1 MREGGEECELAR
13 TDFLSLPSTCLCRS
27 SAQMFS
33 VPKTSRR
40 TKPFIDHILTF
51 SILDNKV
58 WFRNYQVRP
67 FVSSRVS
74 PLGLTSGRTSA
85 YHCFMLCMF
94 TSCR

>member
-1 MREGGEECELAR
+1 MERSVSSPELTFSPFPLTR
-13 TDFLSLPSTCLCRS
+13 LCRS

-67 FVSSRVS
+67 FVPSRVFL
-74 PLGLTSGRTSA
+74 LGLRAGRILA
-85 YHCFMLCMF
+85 HGRFMLCM
-94 TSCR
+94 CPQAVR